1 MSSNSDSIVSANDW
15 SKVALVN
22 KWWVQ
27 AVATFVIIPVGLTLI
42 FFVPAYQKRKGQV
55 ERIGKGTKSILAV
68 LAIVV
73 FVFGLARWA
82 ANETSVELVVSDR
95 GILGIWIKNVGQGP
109 VEIRDVVIN
118 DRAECTKPQP
128 AAVLKVGDIMRWPSE
143 CLSKARA
150 TIKTDQGSFT
160 YSFSR

>member
-1 MSSNSDSIVSANDW
+1 MSSDPDPIVSANDW
-15 SKVALVN
+15 SKVAFIN

-27 AVATFVIIPVGLTLI
+27 AVATFLIVPVGLALI

-68 LAIVV
+68 LAILVLV
-73 FVFGLARWA
+73 SGLARWA

-118 DRAECTKPQP
+118 DRVECTKPQA
-128 AAVLKVGDIMRWPSE
+128 AAVLKVGDIMRWPSD

-150 TIKTDQGSFT
+150 MIKTDQGNFT
-160 YSFSR
+160 YTFDR